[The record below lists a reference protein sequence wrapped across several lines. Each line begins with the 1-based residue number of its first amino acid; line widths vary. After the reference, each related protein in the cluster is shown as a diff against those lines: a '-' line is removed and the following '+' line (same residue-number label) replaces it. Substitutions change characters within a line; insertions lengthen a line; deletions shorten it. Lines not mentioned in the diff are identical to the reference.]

1 MRLSYTANDRATHDL
16 WVTGSGR
23 HSADHS
29 GERTSV
35 VAQSVNAWIASR
47 ARHFISPP
55 ASMWT
60 WFVRAM
66 MGRRV
71 GDRLSD
77 SGGEAYEESRPM
89 ARKAAFGRALKETMD
104 LWYGHAGTTVVL
116 LTELPDELPDDR
128 LDKPEEFALADGSDS
143 GWLGD
148 GDDWLATSPS
158 VAPAG

>member
-16 WVTGSGR
+16 WVTGSR
-23 HSADHS
+23 RRESNHT

-77 SGGEAYEESRPM
+77 SGGEAYEECI
-89 ARKAAFGRALKETMD
+89 ADAAQA
-104 LWYGHAGTTVVL
+104 HAAPNATATL
-116 LTELPDELPDDR
+116 DDR
-128 LDKPEEFALADGSDS
+128 KRSCRKDTPTLLDLHRTPAVRGGGGGGGADGASVS
-143 GWLGD
+143 GAD
-148 GDDWLATSPS
+148 ERR
-158 VAPAG
+158 